1 MSNTWPHHG
10 MLGSH
15 WSKLQGSSQD
25 PRLPTPAI
33 IGRQRLYCYK
43 NTVRVI
49 EPPYFGWKAL
59 SSSSPICSL
68 GTIEYQ
74 KKMHKHKFT
83 NPKNTAHSNKKPDAP
98 ATSSCQVARWAP
110 YSDPLAGR
118 LCQSPWPR
126 IAPVGSHRSPESCL
140 SLVRARIKSG
150 KLGVIGRNNHLKA
163 IENLGTLRFLPF
175 SKAIFQI
182 NPKRMQLTQHGR
194 NAKHPQW
201 HSGFTERL
209 RGSHLHF
216 MG

>member
-1 MSNTWPHHG
+1 
-10 MLGSH
+10 
-15 WSKLQGSSQD
+15 
-25 PRLPTPAI
+25 
-33 IGRQRLYCYK
+33 
-43 NTVRVI
+43 
-49 EPPYFGWKAL
+49 
-59 SSSSPICSL
+59 
-68 GTIEYQ
+68 
-74 KKMHKHKFT
+74 MHKHKFT

-194 NAKHPQW
+194 NAKHPQCQRVPQSEAFIYQLEMVSKIAVYKYIYIYV
-201 HSGFTERL
+201 HQ
-209 RGSHLHF
+209 
-216 MG
+216 